1 MDRLQEYINTHNS
14 DFDQALPVGHRR
26 RFRRKLEAQRIF
38 SFRRTTISYWLAA
51 ASICAILLLPYHGN
65 QYKQQQNATPEML
78 VVEGFY
84 QGEIAS
90 LLNKIYNNNGN
101 VTKYDKNNI
110 RAELHEINTNYAT
123 VIREMEAA
131 GKLQMALQMRIDC
144 LRTQES
150 FLSHILKLLPQTS

>member
-78 VVEGFY
+78 VVD
-84 QGEIAS
+84 
-90 LLNKIYNNNGN
+90 GN